1 MIIEALRKR
10 YESQIAEGKA
20 NIQVYLDNPVG
31 IGEHPDLVS
40 AVDSQVQVIANATDK
55 LEILDMFNYK

>member
-40 AVDSQVQVIANATDK
+40 AVDSQVQIIANATDK
-55 LEILDMFNYK
+55 LEILDAFNYK